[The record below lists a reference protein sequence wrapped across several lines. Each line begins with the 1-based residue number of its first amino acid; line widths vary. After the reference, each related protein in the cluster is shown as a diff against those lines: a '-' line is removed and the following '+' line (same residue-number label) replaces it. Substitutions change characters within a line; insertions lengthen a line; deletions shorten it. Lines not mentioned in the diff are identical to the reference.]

1 VVASADLSPE
11 QMAER
16 RKRGR
21 SLSAILSGELEITK
35 PLIAAANG
43 LAYGGGCG
51 LISTC
56 DMIVAAEHARFGLPE
71 ARRSIIAT
79 GAGARFFRSMPRKIA
94 SQVLLTG
101 GSISAQEAYQWGFV
115 NKVVPAH
122 ELMQAAQSLAEEV
135 LEAAPWR

>member
-1 VVASADLSPE
+1 MVASADLSPE